1 MRTSAASWLNRDKE
15 EISCL
20 MKLFLCPLPLW
31 KIEAPAF
38 HYKSVCFASH
48 SSLVWKSKAI
58 SLRSHPWSSHLLSCL
73 QLSHLCRYLPKSV
86 FWVASP
92 LALATSCNS
101 VKQFLFLNFPYFDLV
116 IAYLKKRQSH
126 ILYFILFPPLKS
138 LNLLDWNFIFF
149 FLTHLQGFKAFF
161 FSRGREYQPFAGFL
175 FYFLYKSTDMYVHSF
190 NVETTA

>member
-58 SLRSHPWSSHLLSCL
+58 SVRSHPWSSHLHSCL
-73 QLSHLCRYLPKSV
+73 QLSPLCRYLPKSV
-86 FWVASP
+86 FQVASP
-92 LALATSCNS
+92 SALATSCIS
-101 VKQFLFLNFPYFDLV
+101 VKQFLFLNFPYFDLI
-116 IAYLKKRQSH
+116 IAYLKKGKVTYCIS
-126 ILYFILFPPLKS
+126 FFFPPLKS
-138 LNLLDWNFIFF
+138 LNLRDWTFTFF
-149 FLTHLQGFKAFF
+149 FLTDLQGIKAIFF
-161 FSRGREYQPFAGFL
+161 F
-175 FYFLYKSTDMYVHSF
+175 FY
-190 NVETTA
+190 E